1 MTADLV
7 IAMHPEQHG
16 YEWVLILA
24 FANYL
29 GHVVIG
35 HRLGRR

>member
-1 MTADLV
+1 VIPSGGWDLL
-7 IAMHPEQHG
+7 
-16 YEWVLILA
+16 LILA